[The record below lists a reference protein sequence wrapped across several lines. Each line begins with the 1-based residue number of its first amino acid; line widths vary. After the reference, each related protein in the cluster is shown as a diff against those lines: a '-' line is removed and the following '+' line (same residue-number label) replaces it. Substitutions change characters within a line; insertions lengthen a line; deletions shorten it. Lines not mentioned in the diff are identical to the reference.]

1 MKTVFVKDVN
11 KLTSGESISLMGWA
25 QEIRVMKN
33 IGFIILRDSSGLIQ
47 ATFRKENK
55 HFADL
60 TNITRESVVSITGKI
75 PEKVMSK
82 LGMEI
87 VVDSM
92 EILNRAEVP
101 LPVGIVDEVEV
112 DFDTRFNNRFMDLR
126 KPEHHRMA
134 GEFGHMVIDP
144 LGPVCGCGRRGCFE
158 IMAGGK
164 GTLRIAEAMNTY
176 AKSPYLKKIPPEKLE
191 ARHVFDGAEAGDKEC
206 IRVIDKVVENMTRGV
221 ANLVNIFDPEAIMIG
236 GGLSNSKELVVD
248 GIAERLQEELKT
260 MKRNVEIFR
269 TNQITVELSPLAV
282 VLYEKEMP
290 SFNYER
296 IIREMRQKIAE
307 KTK

>member
-1 MKTVFVKDVN
+1 MVDLIGNMVD
-11 KLTSGESISLMGWA
+11 SIEEETGRIPDA
-25 QEIRVMKN
+25 I
-33 IGFIILRDSSGLIQ
+33 
-47 ATFRKENK
+47 
-55 HFADL
+55 
-60 TNITRESVVSITGKI
+60 SVVIAGAVDARRGIIRSSPNLFGGTEIEFSKMLEERLGKI
-75 PEKVMSK
+75 VYIENDATATAISEKIFGNGKSQDNFLYITMST
-82 LGMEI
+82 
-87 VVDSM
+87 
-92 EILNRAEVP
+92 
-101 LPVGIVDEVEV
+101 GIGGGV
-112 DFDTRFNNRFMDLR
+112 FINNRIYRGSLG
-126 KPEHHRMA
+126 MA

-206 IRVIDKVVENMTRGV
+206 VRVIDKVVENMTRGV

-296 IIREMRQKIAE
+296 IIREMRQKITE

>member
-1 MKTVFVKDVN
+1 MVDLIGNMVD
-11 KLTSGESISLMGWA
+11 SIEEETGRIPDA
-25 QEIRVMKN
+25 I
-33 IGFIILRDSSGLIQ
+33 
-47 ATFRKENK
+47 
-55 HFADL
+55 
-60 TNITRESVVSITGKI
+60 SVVIAGAVDARRGIIRSSPNLFGGTEIEFSKMLEERLGKI
-75 PEKVMSK
+75 VYIENDATATAISEKIFGNGKSQDNFLYITMST
-82 LGMEI
+82 
-87 VVDSM
+87 
-92 EILNRAEVP
+92 
-101 LPVGIVDEVEV
+101 GIGGGV
-112 DFDTRFNNRFMDLR
+112 FINNRIYRGSLG
-126 KPEHHRMA
+126 MA

-248 GIAERLQEELKT
+248 GITERLQEELKT

-296 IIREMRQKIAE
+296 IIREMRQKITE

>member
-1 MKTVFVKDVN
+1 MVDLIGNMVD
-11 KLTSGESISLMGWA
+11 SIEEETGRIPDA
-25 QEIRVMKN
+25 I
-33 IGFIILRDSSGLIQ
+33 
-47 ATFRKENK
+47 
-55 HFADL
+55 
-60 TNITRESVVSITGKI
+60 SVVIAGAVDARRGIIRSSPNLFGGTEIEFSKMLEERLGKI
-75 PEKVMSK
+75 VYIENDATATAISEKIFGNGKSQDNFLYITMST
-82 LGMEI
+82 
-87 VVDSM
+87 
-92 EILNRAEVP
+92 
-101 LPVGIVDEVEV
+101 GIGGGV
-112 DFDTRFNNRFMDLR
+112 FINNRIYRGSLG
-126 KPEHHRMA
+126 MA

-296 IIREMRQKIAE
+296 IIREMRQKITE

>member
-1 MKTVFVKDVN
+1 MVDLIGNMV
-11 KLTSGESISLMGWA
+11 ESIEEETGRIPDA
-25 QEIRVMKN
+25 I
-33 IGFIILRDSSGLIQ
+33 
-47 ATFRKENK
+47 
-55 HFADL
+55 
-60 TNITRESVVSITGKI
+60 SVVIAGAVDARRGIIRSSPNLFGGTEIEFSKMLEERLGKI
-75 PEKVMSK
+75 VYIENDATATAISEKIFGNGKSQDNFLYITMST
-82 LGMEI
+82 
-87 VVDSM
+87 
-92 EILNRAEVP
+92 
-101 LPVGIVDEVEV
+101 GIGGGV
-112 DFDTRFNNRFMDLR
+112 FINNRIYRGSLG
-126 KPEHHRMA
+126 MA

-260 MKRNVEIFR
+260 MKRNVEIFK

-296 IIREMRQKIAE
+296 IIREMRQKITE

>member
-1 MKTVFVKDVN
+1 MVDLIGNMVD
-11 KLTSGESISLMGWA
+11 SIEEETGRIPDA
-25 QEIRVMKN
+25 I
-33 IGFIILRDSSGLIQ
+33 
-47 ATFRKENK
+47 
-55 HFADL
+55 
-60 TNITRESVVSITGKI
+60 SVVIAGAVDARRGIIRSSPNLFGGTEIEFSKMLEERLGKI
-75 PEKVMSK
+75 VYIENDATATAISEKIFGNGKSQDNFLYITMST
-82 LGMEI
+82 
-87 VVDSM
+87 
-92 EILNRAEVP
+92 
-101 LPVGIVDEVEV
+101 GIGGGV
-112 DFDTRFNNRFMDLR
+112 FINNRIYRGSLG
-126 KPEHHRMA
+126 MA

-176 AKSPYLKKIPPEKLE
+176 AKSPYFKKIPPEKLE

-296 IIREMRQKIAE
+296 IIREMRQKITE

>member
-1 MKTVFVKDVN
+1 MVDLIGNMV
-11 KLTSGESISLMGWA
+11 ESIEEETGRIPDA
-25 QEIRVMKN
+25 I
-33 IGFIILRDSSGLIQ
+33 
-47 ATFRKENK
+47 
-55 HFADL
+55 
-60 TNITRESVVSITGKI
+60 SVVIAGAVDARRGIIRSSPNLFGGTEIEFSKMLEERLGKI
-75 PEKVMSK
+75 VYIENDATATAISEKIFGNGKSQDNFLYITMST
-82 LGMEI
+82 
-87 VVDSM
+87 
-92 EILNRAEVP
+92 
-101 LPVGIVDEVEV
+101 GIGGGV
-112 DFDTRFNNRFMDLR
+112 FINNRIYRGSLG
-126 KPEHHRMA
+126 MA

>member
-1 MKTVFVKDVN
+1 MVDLIGNMVD
-11 KLTSGESISLMGWA
+11 SIEEETGRIPDA
-25 QEIRVMKN
+25 I
-33 IGFIILRDSSGLIQ
+33 
-47 ATFRKENK
+47 
-55 HFADL
+55 
-60 TNITRESVVSITGKI
+60 SVVIAGAVDARRGIIRSSPNLFGGTEIEFSKMLEERLGKI
-75 PEKVMSK
+75 VYIENDATATAISEKIFGNGKSQDNFLYITMST
-82 LGMEI
+82 
-87 VVDSM
+87 
-92 EILNRAEVP
+92 
-101 LPVGIVDEVEV
+101 GIGGGV
-112 DFDTRFNNRFMDLR
+112 FINNRIYRGSLG
-126 KPEHHRMA
+126 MA

>member
-1 MKTVFVKDVN
+1 MVDLIGNMV
-11 KLTSGESISLMGWA
+11 ESIEEETGRIPDA
-25 QEIRVMKN
+25 I
-33 IGFIILRDSSGLIQ
+33 
-47 ATFRKENK
+47 
-55 HFADL
+55 
-60 TNITRESVVSITGKI
+60 SVVIAGAVDARRGIIRSSPNLFGGTEIEFSKMLEERLGKI
-75 PEKVMSK
+75 VYIENDATATAISEKIFGNGKSQDNFLYITMST
-82 LGMEI
+82 
-87 VVDSM
+87 
-92 EILNRAEVP
+92 
-101 LPVGIVDEVEV
+101 GIGGGV
-112 DFDTRFNNRFMDLR
+112 FINNRIYRGSLG
-126 KPEHHRMA
+126 MA

-296 IIREMRQKIAE
+296 IIREMRQKITE

>member
-1 MKTVFVKDVN
+1 MVDLIGNMV
-11 KLTSGESISLMGWA
+11 ESIEEETGRIPDA
-25 QEIRVMKN
+25 I
-33 IGFIILRDSSGLIQ
+33 
-47 ATFRKENK
+47 
-55 HFADL
+55 
-60 TNITRESVVSITGKI
+60 SVVIAGAVDARRGIIRSSPNLFGGTEIEFSKMLEERLGKI
-75 PEKVMSK
+75 VYIENDATATAISEKIFGNGKSQDNFLYITMST
-82 LGMEI
+82 
-87 VVDSM
+87 
-92 EILNRAEVP
+92 
-101 LPVGIVDEVEV
+101 GIGGGV
-112 DFDTRFNNRFMDLR
+112 FINNRIYRGSLG
-126 KPEHHRMA
+126 MA

-206 IRVIDKVVENMTRGV
+206 VRVIDKVVENMTRGV

>member
-1 MKTVFVKDVN
+1 MVDLIGNMV
-11 KLTSGESISLMGWA
+11 ESIEEETGRIPDA
-25 QEIRVMKN
+25 I
-33 IGFIILRDSSGLIQ
+33 
-47 ATFRKENK
+47 
-55 HFADL
+55 
-60 TNITRESVVSITGKI
+60 SVVIAGAVDARRGIIRSSPNLFGGTEIEFSKMLEERLGKI
-75 PEKVMSK
+75 VYIENDATATAISEKIFGNGKSQDNFLYITMST
-82 LGMEI
+82 
-87 VVDSM
+87 
-92 EILNRAEVP
+92 
-101 LPVGIVDEVEV
+101 GIGGGV
-112 DFDTRFNNRFMDLR
+112 FINNRIYRGSLG
-126 KPEHHRMA
+126 MA

-260 MKRNVEIFR
+260 MKRNVEIVR